1 MAFAESLGYS
11 VSFEAIEGRA
21 GGFCDRKGRRIVVE
35 TSLPANGRLRTLI
48 HETGHALGIDCERYS
63 RAQAEVIVDT
73 VTFIA
78 SSSIGLAVGGESIPY
93 VAGWGEDGALDA
105 VTEFAATIDA
115 LARRIEDVLAAGSE
129 VRKAPEHQ
137 AGPVVRR

>member
-1 MAFAESLGYS
+1 M
-11 VSFEAIEGRA
+11 RA
-21 GGFCDRKGRRIVVE
+21 
-35 TSLPANGRLRTLI
+35 LLA
-48 HETGHALGIDCERYS
+48 

-73 VTFIA
+73 VTLIA

-129 VRKAPEHQ
+129 VQRLSTSPGLCSTVM
-137 AGPVVRR
+137 GPGVSWRARRQW